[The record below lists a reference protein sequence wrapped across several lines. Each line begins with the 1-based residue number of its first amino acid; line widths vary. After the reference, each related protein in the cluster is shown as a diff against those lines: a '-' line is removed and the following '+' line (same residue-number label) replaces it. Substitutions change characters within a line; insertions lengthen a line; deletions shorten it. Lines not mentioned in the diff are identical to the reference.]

1 MSALNAGDF
10 EVILESFPNFASEI
24 ERGFS
29 HYLHMVN
36 YDHGCDSKGSSHI
49 ALQQNE
55 HGELVDVPAPASG
68 AAEGTCSL
76 PPSSHDNAPKQEGSI
91 RPGLAAHH
99 STLHASTEP
108 GLLTRSLPQLPSL
121 SNIGINVQPSDRPR
135 PRSASP
141 GEAKQNAEPGPSP
154 LESPGSDSGRGRR
167 PRRLSFQGATPS
179 FVLSPRLTKQ
189 GSQTNQRTLLA
200 PQGSSLTKQGSSL
213 TKQGSSRAP
222 WMRGT
227 AVSGRSGVFTSQTSP
242 KSIALN
248 LSSKADVLPYVHG
261 AASYAGQRPPNP
273 SMPWKQT
280 NVVSSRCSVISCS
293 EAPRSRRGSNRV
305 KSCGEGAVSHRLS
318 LIPRHCSLNGP
329 FVRRIVQ
336 ISLWQQSIQA
346 TVDSLQSS
354 LSVHQ
359 ASLARQS
366 DHTASLASQVC
377 TPLCVRG

>member
-200 PQGSSLTKQGSSL
+200 PPGSSL

-227 AVSGRSGVFTSQTSP
+227 AFSGRSGVFTSQTSP

-261 AASYAGQRPPNP
+261 AASCAGQRHPNP
-273 SMPWKQT
+273 SMPWKTDQRRFQPLLRHFVLGGAPQST
-280 NVVSSRCSVISCS
+280 RIKSRQKLW
-293 EAPRSRRGSNRV
+293 RR
-305 KSCGEGAVSHRLS
+305 CGEPQAQSYPPS
-318 LIPRHCSLNGP
+318 LFAERTL
-329 FVRRIVQ
+329 R
-336 ISLWQQSIQA
+336 A
-346 TVDSLQSS
+346 TDCADLTVAAINSS
-354 LSVHQ
+354 D
-359 ASLARQS
+359 R
-366 DHTASLASQVC
+366 
-377 TPLCVRG
+377 